1 MHTFVFSSNVLKYKN
16 NKIYIL
22 SNECD
27 FIEKNYEE
35 NTYFLNLDDIQKQGV
50 INCNNQLINYDL
62 LSFSE
67 DKNISIKMNFD
78 TNIDNTEELI
88 KLMHITD
95 LYLSGINDIQD
106 ISINDSILKKYSN
119 SYFKI

>member
-35 NTYFLNLDDIQKQGV
+35 NTYFFNLDDIQKKGV

-88 KLMHITD
+88 KLMHIT
-95 LYLSGINDIQD
+95 LFVLI
-106 ISINDSILKKYSN
+106 
-119 SYFKI
+119 